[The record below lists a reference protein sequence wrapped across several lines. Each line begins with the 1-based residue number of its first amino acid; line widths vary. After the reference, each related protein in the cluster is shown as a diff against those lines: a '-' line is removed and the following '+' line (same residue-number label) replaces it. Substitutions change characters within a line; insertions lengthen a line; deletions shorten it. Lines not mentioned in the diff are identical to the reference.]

1 MTPQKVKF
9 SFEKRTVG
17 IPYVLWASI
26 DGGERW
32 AVMEWEKIPKEQTI
46 KDAMDIF
53 GRACFI
59 YHRAIKWPRFELTP
73 EE

>member
-1 MTPQKVKF
+1 MIPKKVKF

-26 DGGERW
+26 DGCERW

-46 KDAMDIF
+46 EDTKNIF
-53 GRACFI
+53 GRSCEI
-59 YHRAIKWPRFELTP
+59 YHRHIGFPRFQMKEV
-73 EE
+73 